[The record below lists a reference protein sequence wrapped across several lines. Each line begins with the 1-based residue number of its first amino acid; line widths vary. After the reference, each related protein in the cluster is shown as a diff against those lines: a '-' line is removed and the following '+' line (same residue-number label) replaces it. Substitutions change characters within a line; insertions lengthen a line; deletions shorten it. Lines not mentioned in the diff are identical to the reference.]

1 MNKADIKEIIEIQE
15 DIRTVKTLIS
25 LPDTSLMVVMSKL
38 GSIDNKIVYLLQNNR
53 VRFKSKKYNSIK
65 EIETR

>member
-25 LPDTSLMVVMSKL
+25 LPDTSLMVVMSFL
-38 GSIDNKIVYLLQNNR
+38 VSIDNKIVYLLQNNR